1 MGMSNAERQRGHRRR
16 QRAYLKNLDR
26 LVGRHAD
33 RIDRL
38 ERLLVR
44 VLAKAELKPPLR
56 REIERALERLR
67 DPIDW
72 TAPLHRS
79 RPR

>member
-1 MGMSNAERQRGHRRR
+1 MDMSNAERQRRHRRR

-26 LVGRHAD
+26 QVGRAAD

-44 VLAKAELKPPLR
+44 VLAKAELKPSLR
-56 REIERALERLR
+56 RDIERALERLQV
-67 DPIDW
+67 PMDW
-72 TAPLHRS
+72 DRL
-79 RPR
+79 

>member
-1 MGMSNAERQRGHRRR
+1 MGMSNAERQRRHRRR

-26 LVGRHAD
+26 MVGRHAD

-44 VLAKAELKPPLR
+44 VLRQAELKPPLR
-56 REIERALERLR
+56 REVERALERLH
-67 DPIDW
+67 
-72 TAPLHRS
+72 APMNWDRL
-79 RPR
+79 

>member
-1 MGMSNAERQRGHRRR
+1 MAMSTSNAERQRRHRRR

-26 LVGRHAD
+26 MVGRCAD

-56 REIERALERLR
+56 REIERALERLQA
-67 DPIDW
+67 PINWDR
-72 TAPLHRS
+72 L
-79 RPR
+79 

>member
-1 MGMSNAERQRGHRRR
+1 MGMSNAERQRRHRRR

-26 LVGRHAD
+26 LVGRYAD

-44 VLAKAELKPPLR
+44 VASKAELKPPLR
-56 REIERALERLR
+56 REIERALERLHA
-67 DPIDW
+67 PINWDR
-72 TAPLHRS
+72 L
-79 RPR
+79 

>member
-1 MGMSNAERQRGHRRR
+1 MRSGSGAIVDGSGSISRTWTG
-16 QRAYLKNLDR
+16 R
-26 LVGRHAD
+26 LGRYAD

-56 REIERALERLR
+56 RDIERALERLHA
-67 DPIDW
+67 PINWDR
-72 TAPLHRS
+72 L
-79 RPR
+79 

>member
-1 MGMSNAERQRGHRRR
+1 MSMSNAERQRHHRRR

-26 LVGRHAD
+26 MVGRCAD

-44 VLAKAELKPPLR
+44 VLRQAELKPPLR
-56 REIERALERLR
+56 REIDRALERLHT
-67 DPIDW
+67 PIDW
-72 TAPLHRS
+72 GRL
-79 RPR
+79 

>member
-1 MGMSNAERQRGHRRR
+1 MGMSNAERQRRHRRR

-26 LVGRHAD
+26 LVGRYAD

-44 VLAKAELKPPLR
+44 VQAKAELKPPLR
-56 REIERALERLR
+56 REIERALERLHA
-67 DPIDW
+67 PINWDR
-72 TAPLHRS
+72 L
-79 RPR
+79 

>member
-1 MGMSNAERQRGHRRR
+1 MGMSNAERQRCHRRR
-16 QRAYLKNLDR
+16 QRVYLKNLDR
-26 LVGRHAD
+26 QVGRAAD

-56 REIERALERLR
+56 RDIERALERLHA
-67 DPIDW
+67 PINWDR
-72 TAPLHRS
+72 L
-79 RPR
+79 

>member
-1 MGMSNAERQRGHRRR
+1 MGMSNAERQRRHSRR

-26 LVGRHAD
+26 MVGRCAD

-56 REIERALERLR
+56 REIERALERLQA
-67 DPIDW
+67 PINWDR
-72 TAPLHRS
+72 L
-79 RPR
+79 

>member
-1 MGMSNAERQRGHRRR
+1 MRSGSVAIARR

-26 LVGRHAD
+26 QVGRAAD

-67 DPIDW
+67 APIDW
-72 TAPLHRS
+72 DRL
-79 RPR
+79 

>member
-1 MGMSNAERQRGHRRR
+1 MGMSNAERQRRHRRR

-26 LVGRHAD
+26 LVGRYAD

-44 VLAKAELKPPLR
+44 VLAKAELKSPLL
-56 REIERALERLR
+56 REIERALERLHA
-67 DPIDW
+67 PINWDR
-72 TAPLHRS
+72 L
-79 RPR
+79 

>member
-1 MGMSNAERQRGHRRR
+1 MRSGSVTI
-16 QRAYLKNLDR
+16 
-26 LVGRHAD
+26 VGGSGPISRTWTGRWGELTD

-56 REIERALERLR
+56 RDIERALERLHA
-67 DPIDW
+67 PINWDR
-72 TAPLHRS
+72 L
-79 RPR
+79 

>member
-1 MGMSNAERQRGHRRR
+1 MGMSNAERQRRHRRR
-16 QRAYLKNLDR
+16 QRGYLKNLDR
-26 LVGRHAD
+26 QVGRYAD

-56 REIERALERLR
+56 REIERALERLHA
-67 DPIDW
+67 PIDRDR
-72 TAPLHRS
+72 L
-79 RPR
+79 

>member
-1 MGMSNAERQRGHRRR
+1 MGTSNAERQRRHRRR

-44 VLAKAELKPPLR
+44 VLAKAELKPPMR
-56 REIERALERLR
+56 REIERALERLQA
-67 DPIDW
+67 PIGWDR
-72 TAPLHRS
+72 L
-79 RPR
+79 